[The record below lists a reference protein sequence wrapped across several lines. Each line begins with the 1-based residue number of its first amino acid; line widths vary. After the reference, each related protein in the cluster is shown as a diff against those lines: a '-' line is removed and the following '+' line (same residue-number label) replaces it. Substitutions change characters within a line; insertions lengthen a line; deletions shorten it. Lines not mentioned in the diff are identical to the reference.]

1 MGISRKEYWI
11 VLPCPPPGDLPNPG
25 IKPYVLSLMFPAL
38 AGGFFTTST
47 TWQVPFYWSLMQNG
61 NNWLGNKL
69 LAEVYCSNSLTI
81 PNVFMTPYIQND
93 NPHGTEFYSNSL
105 TEDMTVHFKLGT
117 LELSINFQNA
127 VLSRS
132 VLSDSLQ
139 LHGLKPTKLH
149 CP

>member
-69 LAEVYCSNSLTI
+69 LAEVNCSNSLTI
-81 PNVFMTPYIQND
+81 PDVFMTLIYKTIILMAQN
-93 NPHGTEFYSNSL
+93 FIAIL
-105 TEDMTVHFKLGT
+105 
-117 LELSINFQNA
+117 
-127 VLSRS
+127 
-132 VLSDSLQ
+132 
-139 LHGLKPTKLH
+139 
-149 CP
+149 